1 MSATFETLVAS
12 AEAAAT
18 GLSPQQAQ
26 KKIQSNGMLLIDV
39 REREDYIQGYIP
51 GAENVPRGF
60 LELRIESIDNDRDT
74 SIIVY
79 GTDGQGPLAA
89 QALQGMGYSD
99 VAYITG
105 ELDGWKSAGLKIA
118 SERALNKAEVQR
130 YSRHLL
136 IPEVGEKGQGKLLD
150 AKVLLIGAG
159 GLGSP
164 TALYLAAA
172 GIGTLG
178 IVDADVVDVTN
189 LQRQILHGTSDLGR
203 LKAISAYETL
213 KEINPGCNVVP
224 HTDYLTSDNIMDVL
238 PDYDLIVNGCDNFPT
253 RYLVNDACVFLKK
266 PIVDG
271 SIFRFEGQVTVYA
284 CDGEGPCYRCLYP
297 APPPADLAPS

>member
-1 MSATFETLVAS
+1 MSATYETLVAQ
-12 AEAAAT
+12 AEASTT
-18 GLSPQQAQ
+18 GLSPERAQ
-26 KKIQSNGMLLIDV
+26 EKIHANGTLLIDV
-39 REREDYIQGYIP
+39 RERENYIEGYIP

-60 LELRIESIDNDRDT
+60 LELRIESMDNDRDRA
-74 SIIVY
+74 IIVY
-79 GTDGQGPLAA
+79 GAQGQGALAA
-89 QALQGMGYSD
+89 QALQDMGYSD
-99 VAYITG
+99 VAYIQG
-105 ELDGWKSAGLKIA
+105 DVDSWKNAGLDIDQD
-118 SERALNKAEVQR
+118 RALDKAEVQR

-136 IPEVGEKGQGKLLD
+136 IPEVGERGQGKLLD
-150 AKVLLIGAG
+150 ARVLLIGAG

-164 TALYLAAA
+164 TGLYLAAT

-178 IVDADVVDVTN
+178 IVDADIVDVTN

-213 KEINPGCNVVP
+213 KEINPGCDVVP
-224 HTDYLTSDNIMDVL
+224 HTDYLTSDNIMDIL
-238 PDYDLIVNGCDNFPT
+238 PQYDIIVNGCDNFPT

-271 SIFRFEGQVTVYA
+271 SIFRFEGQVTVYT
-284 CDGEGPCYRCLYP
+284 CDSEGPCYRCLYP

>member
-1 MSATFETLVAS
+1 MSATYETLVAQ
-12 AEAAAT
+12 AEASTT
-18 GLSPQQAQ
+18 GLSPERAQ
-26 KKIQSNGMLLIDV
+26 EKIHANGTLLIDV
-39 REREDYIQGYIP
+39 RERENYIEGYIP

-60 LELRIESIDNDRDT
+60 LELRIESMDNDRDRA
-74 SIIVY
+74 IIVY
-79 GTDGQGPLAA
+79 GTLGQGALAA
-89 QALQGMGYSD
+89 QALQDMGYSD
-99 VAYITG
+99 VAYIQG
-105 ELDGWKSAGLKIA
+105 DIDAWQNAGLAIDRD
-118 SERALNKAEVQR
+118 RALNKAEVQR

-136 IPEVGEKGQGKLLD
+136 IPEVGERGQGKLLD

-164 TALYLAAA
+164 TGLYLAAT

-178 IVDADVVDVTN
+178 IVDADIVDVTN

-213 KEINPGCNVVP
+213 KEINPGCDVVP
-224 HTDYLTSDNIMDVL
+224 HTDYLTSDNIMDIL
-238 PDYDLIVNGCDNFPT
+238 PEYDIIVNGCDNFPT
-253 RYLVNDACVFLKK
+253 RYLVNDACVFTKK

-271 SIFRFEGQVTVYA
+271 SIFRFEGQVAVYT
-284 CDGEGPCYRCLYP
+284 CDSEGPCYRCLYP